1 MDKTDLLFDFIEH
14 PERYSPEE
22 AKKFLNDPETVEIYR
37 LMSDTSSALHG
48 QTVLS
53 DAETDA
59 RWKEFCMVNGLTKTS
74 QRTSYRQSFF
84 RRNAVAAAI
93 AAVAVV
99 AIAGGI
105 GIVLKERGGIKSVT
119 TIVNTSGKNG
129 DKDDIH
135 TPAVVFET
143 SVPELP
149 VSEGMVL
156 FEDKSLSEVL
166 ERISTHYGVS
176 VKYNSPERK
185 NLRLYFRWDP
195 NQDLMDAVESL
206 NNFEQIRIS
215 VENKTLTVE

>member
-1 MDKTDLLFDFIEH
+1 M
-14 PERYSPEE
+14 
-22 AKKFLNDPETVEIYR
+22 
-37 LMSDTSSALHG
+37 
-48 QTVLS
+48 
-53 DAETDA
+53 
-59 RWKEFCMVNGLTKTS
+59 
-74 QRTSYRQSFF
+74 
-84 RRNAVAAAI
+84 
-93 AAVAVV
+93 AVV

-105 GIVLKERGGIKSVT
+105 GIALKERGNIKSAT
-119 TIVNTSGKNG
+119 TIVNTSDKNG
-129 DKDDIH
+129 GKDDIH
-135 TPAVVFET
+135 TPAVGSET

-149 VSEGMVL
+149 VSEEMVL

-166 ERISTHYGVS
+166 ERIAMHYGVS